1 MHVHF
6 IVVPSL
12 VIPIM
17 SSHKTLREE
26 ALDCVTTIHEAI
38 QSISTAQFPIGLSPL
53 ILLVEKITESKVEL
67 EKDPTYLPQLFGKM
81 LSDETKHESSASPTK
96 RKRTKRS
103 TVSLADEEV
112 LQNKVQVL
120 ECLLMHAIA
129 MGSPMY
135 VQHMLLSALEYV
147 EHTVSY
153 NFIRISDTCT
163 LYTL

>member
-1 MHVHF
+1 MHIL

-12 VIPIM
+12 LIPIM

-26 ALDCVTTIHEAI
+26 GLDCVATIQEAI
-38 QSISTAQFPIGLSPL
+38 QSMSTKQVTIGFSPL
-53 ILLVEKITESKVEL
+53 ILLVEKITESKIEL
-67 EKDPTYLPQLFGKM
+67 EKDPTYLQQLFGKM
-81 LSDETKHESSASPTK
+81 LSAEIEHDASGSPTK

-103 TVSLADEEV
+103 TVSFADEEV

-120 ECLLMHAIA
+120 ECLMMHAIS
-129 MGSPMY
+129 MGSPTY

-153 NFIRISDTCT
+153 NFAHF
-163 LYTL
+163 